1 MWRACGLKLMFYFFL
16 TLPRR
21 LRRPELK
28 TRTFSCPNLYWS
40 CLRRNC
46 SRKQNRAKEAFAPLV
61 NCGPVRTH
69 WIPSLS
75 RRFWR
80 VRGVDNVKPC
90 PILSFNILHVKLGA
104 WSLVLGAWSLRL
116 GAWGLSPGPAVER
129 PAGEAGLFILH
140 SAQWFHE
147 LLQVLYWFNF
157 FHISFLVVLW
167 QIYRPEK
174 HQTRTSIPSYK
185 IPGPLSTLLGAWSL

>member
-1 MWRACGLKLMFYFFL
+1 MALGAWSLRLEAWSFFL
-16 TLPRR
+16 SFFNFAQAPER
-21 LRRPELK
+21 LDLK

-80 VRGVDNVKPC
+80 ARGVDNVKPC

-116 GAWGLSPGPAVER
+116 EAWSLELVARARSRASSWWSRALHPSQR
-129 PAGEAGLFILH
+129 P
-140 SAQWFHE
+140 
-147 LLQVLYWFNF
+147 V
-157 FHISFLVVLW
+157 
-167 QIYRPEK
+167 
-174 HQTRTSIPSYK
+174 IPWAA
-185 IPGPLSTLLGAWSL
+185 PGPLLI